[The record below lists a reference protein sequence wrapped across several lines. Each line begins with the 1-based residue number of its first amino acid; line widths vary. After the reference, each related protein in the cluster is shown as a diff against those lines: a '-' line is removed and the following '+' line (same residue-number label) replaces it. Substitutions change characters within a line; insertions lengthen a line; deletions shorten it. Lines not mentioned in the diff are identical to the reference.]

1 MYKKLFF
8 FLFLLSSCGFKVVT
22 NTNNY
27 KFDDIIVS
35 GDKRVNYTLKNKLI
49 SSSNTKSTNVIKL
62 NIFTD
67 KEKIIKEKNISNKV
81 TKYEIKINAKVDFSF
96 IKNGM
101 KDNLTIVKTGFYD
114 VGTRYSETLNNE
126 KKLTNLLIDSLTK
139 EIIKNLNI
147 KLNDS

>member
-27 KFDDIIVS
+27 KFDDIYIS

-81 TKYEIKINAKVDFSF
+81 TKYEIKINAKVDFAF

-126 KKLTNLLIDSLTK
+126 KKLTNILIDRLTK

-147 KLNDS
+147 ALNDS

>member
-1 MYKKLFF
+1 MNKKLFF

-27 KFDDIIVS
+27 NFDDIIIS

-49 SSSNTKSTNVIKL
+49 SSSNPESINVIKL
-62 NIFTD
+62 NIFTN

-96 IKNGM
+96 IKNSI

>member
-27 KFDDIIVS
+27 KFDDIIIS
-35 GDKRVNYTLKNKLI
+35 GDKRINYTLKNKLI
-49 SSSNTKSTNVIKL
+49 SSSNTKSINVIKL
-62 NIFTD
+62 NIFTN

-81 TKYEIKINAKVDFSF
+81 TKYEIKINAKVDYSF
-96 IKNGM
+96 IKNGIE
-101 KDNLTIVKTGFYD
+101 DNLTIVKTGFYD

-126 KKLTNLLIDSLTK
+126 KKLTNYT
-139 EIIKNLNI
+139 N
-147 KLNDS
+147 

>member
-49 SSSNTKSTNVIKL
+49 SSSDTKSNNVIKL
-62 NIFTD
+62 NILTD

-81 TKYEIKINAKVDFSF
+81 TKYEIKINAVVDFFF
-96 IKNGM
+96 IKNGI
-101 KDNLTIVKTGFYD
+101 KDSLTIVKTGFYD